1 MPLLLIR
8 KAVGGMIM
16 NPIMGGKSGSSD
28 YTSLKVEGNNPE
40 EYVTVWFTDPDSGV
54 PIYAPQNV
62 YVG

>member
-1 MPLLLIR
+1 
-8 KAVGGMIM
+8 MIM